1 MRDSTSSLVGF
12 PKQQNSTHAYPM
24 CVLTK
29 ALHHKS
35 YAIFQFTISHKRTV
49 SFCRCSKYPE
59 QHQTWIESVMAYYDA
74 ADAAKI
80 AEIAAVNGEI
90 IAMRAALDAAESKAL
105 ALRSRG
111 LTSGYKMDLAEKAT
125 KLAKNAMDAFH
136 LLEMKSRFAM
146 RRKLFLEKKK
156 QTCECCCCSAKPS
169 IPELDGLTEEELMS
183 VSVGVKRIRE

>member
-1 MRDSTSSLVGF
+1 
-12 PKQQNSTHAYPM
+12 
-24 CVLTK
+24 
-29 ALHHKS
+29 
-35 YAIFQFTISHKRTV
+35 
-49 SFCRCSKYPE
+49 
-59 QHQTWIESVMAYYDA
+59 MAYYDA

-105 ALRSRG
+105 ALRSRNFGG

-156 QTCECCCCSAKPS
+156 QTCESCCSARPS

-183 VSVGVKRIRE
+183 VSVGAKRIRE

>member
-1 MRDSTSSLVGF
+1 
-12 PKQQNSTHAYPM
+12 
-24 CVLTK
+24 
-29 ALHHKS
+29 
-35 YAIFQFTISHKRTV
+35 
-49 SFCRCSKYPE
+49 
-59 QHQTWIESVMAYYDA
+59 MAYYDA

-90 IAMRAALDAAESKAL
+90 VAMRAALDAAESKAL
-105 ALRSRG
+105 ALRSRNFGG

-156 QTCECCCCSAKPS
+156 QTCESCCCSAKPS

-183 VSVGVKRIRE
+183 VSVGVKRILE